1 MGELTESE
9 EGEDSDDE
17 GRAMHVE
24 SQDRTE
30 GRKVVAQ
37 KLRQILGFIAMIDY
51 QENLELDFTQFCATY
66 ALQ

>member
-1 MGELTESE
+1 
-9 EGEDSDDE
+9 
-17 GRAMHVE
+17 MHVE

-51 QENLELDFTQFCATY
+51 QENLELGATY